1 MESWDGDFH
10 TVRFCSEKL
19 GGRCLTEANLRD
31 LNNCML
37 NCGLTDLKSSGGCFT
52 WSNHSPGS
60 CRIVGKLD
68 RAICNQEW
76 MNSFPQSFAEILN
89 PSSSDHSP
97 ILVRWKAAVDFGPR
111 PFRHFYNWVSKPSYF
126 EVVKPFKEVKKALK
140 SWSKEESKSSN
151 YIQRCRAI
159 QNSLK
164 SDPMNPFLSKEEVLV
179 QRRLHAMLE
188 KEESKLQQ
196 LSRIQWLHS
205 GDRNTRF
212 FFSSLKS
219 RIAANT
225 ILAAGSSY
233 LMGLLK
239 KNARL

>member
-52 WSNHSPGS
+52 WSNHSSGS
-60 CRIVGKLD
+60 SRIVGKLD

-111 PFRHFYNWVSKPSYF
+111 PFRHFNNWVSKPSYF
-126 EVVKPFKEVKKALK
+126 EVVKQAWSVNFKGFSFFEKFKEVKKALK

-151 YIQRCRAI
+151 YINKCRAI
-159 QNSLK
+159 Q
-164 SDPMNPFLSKEEVLV
+164 P
-179 QRRLHAMLE
+179 Q
-188 KEESKLQQ
+188 
-196 LSRIQWLHS
+196 I
-205 GDRNTRF
+205 
-212 FFSSLKS
+212 
-219 RIAANT
+219 
-225 ILAAGSSY
+225 
-233 LMGLLK
+233 
-239 KNARL
+239 